1 MKRYNYIWNL
11 KKRIPILKEDPLGT
25 FIKIEDAEKEI
36 NFWRQKYEEISI
48 NERRAFL

>member
-1 MKRYNYIWNL
+1 MKRYAYKWNL
-11 KKRIPILKEDPLGT
+11 KKRIPMLVEDFSGS

-48 NERRAFL
+48 NEKRAFL